1 MGREGVIDG
10 QVLQAD
16 VRHVL
21 HVAVVGR
28 GQHAVHRAFVGL
40 VSRIAGPVGRVP
52 VVQLLAV
59 DVAARMGLEHV
70 AERTVVLPPELNFT
84 FSNKFNELYSSGFY
98 TYSASCDLPLSGVVT
113 ISRVPLVFHALHDL
127 FL

>member
-10 QVLQAD
+10 QVFQAD

-52 VVQLLAV
+52 VVQLLTV

-84 FSNKFNELYSSGFY
+84 FPNKFNELYFNRFSTHSK
-98 TYSASCDLPLSGVVT
+98 SCNLPLSGIVEN
-113 ISRVPLVFHALHDL
+113 SRVPLVFHT
-127 FL
+127 

>member
-10 QVLQAD
+10 QVFQAD

-28 GQHAVHRAFVGL
+28 GQHAVNRAFVGL

-84 FSNKFNELYSSGFY
+84 FPNKFNELYFNRFSTHSK
-98 TYSASCDLPLSGVVT
+98 SCNLPLSGIVEN
-113 ISRVPLVFHALHDL
+113 SRVPLVFHT
-127 FL
+127 